1 MDHFSTLN
9 YTNSQDSDNDGYSNR
24 DEFLSETDPTD
35 ANDRPS
41 FKTDLNVSNL
51 TFTNSDAL
59 SFEFLTHPGYTY
71 TIQSMNSLS
80 DNTWN
85 DTTQSNM
92 TGDGIPMKVTID
104 DLASS
109 NEDKQFFRLQATPE

>member
-1 MDHFSTLN
+1 M
-9 YTNSQDSDNDGYSNR
+9 
-24 DEFLSETDPTD
+24 
-35 ANDRPS
+35 
-41 FKTDLNVSNL
+41 
-51 TFTNSDAL
+51 
-59 SFEFLTHPGYTY
+59 THPGYTY

-80 DNTWN
+80 ENTWI

-104 DLASS
+104 DLTSS